1 MSRAAAVASNYLALQ
16 PLSFR
21 EIKSKLARE
30 TKTVQG
36 EMEVKCLNSH
46 SIRYY
51 WSSAQTWVLCGY
63 NISREWMYYMV
74 QDSHC

>member
-1 MSRAAAVASNYLALQ
+1 MSRAAASNNLACQ

-30 TKTVQG
+30 TKSVQG

-51 WSSAQTWVLCGY
+51 WPSSTDVGFVWLQYLKGMDVLHGTG
-63 NISREWMYYMV
+63 
-74 QDSHC
+74 